1 MRELIAFMVIGLS
14 AVAAI
19 YCALRLES
27 TRRTP
32 GKHSSAYRPEPA
44 PAPTVRQP
52 SRSWVGPSSAQA
64 RAIFRHKTDAETTLV
79 LSPAQQER
87 RYAAEFAA
95 IGVDY
100 PYTFSGA
107 PFPRSAFVSTRATA

>member
-14 AVAAI
+14 VVAAI
-19 YCALRLES
+19 YCALRLGS

-64 RAIFRHKTDAETTLV
+64 REIFRPVDATMQLRPC
-79 LSPAQQER
+79 SPEELER
-87 RYAAEFAA
+87 RYAAGFAA

-100 PYTFSGA
+100 WHSTAGPDFS
-107 PFPRSAFVSTRATA
+107 RRTAGVAA